1 MTIIVNGFL
10 GTLLVT
16 NGYSASGFEPIP
28 YGFTNPNAAILLGLS
43 VADPA
48 SFCTSPDE
56 AMLIG
61 LSVADPARFCTDPDA
76 ARLIT
81 P

>member
-10 GTLLVT
+10 GTLLIT
-16 NGYSASGFEPIP
+16 NGYSSTGFAPLP
-28 YGFTNPNAAILLGLS
+28 YGFTNPNAATLIGFA

-48 SFCTSPDE
+48 SFCTSPDD
-56 AMLIG
+56 AILVG
-61 LSVADPARFCTDPDA
+61 FSVADPASSCTDPDA
-76 ARLIT
+76 ARLAT